1 MQSCPVQPR
10 FRRPFPDRVVAAI
23 RLDATVYEE
32 VEHDEEA
39 MGQAFWVVVLAA
51 LAQGIGALQAPSV
64 PTLVGALF
72 GLSLVGILGWVVGTA
87 VIWMIGVKLMQCTS
101 DFAELMRTI
110 GFASA
115 PKILMMFGVLPL
127 GPVSW
132 VLAAG
137 VSILSI
143 VATVI
148 AVRQALDINTQRSV
162 LVCVIAM
169 LVGLA
174 FAVALG
180 TILGVGLGLTG
191 TETAE
196 IPLPTGVPQPEGT
209 ITPESV
215 SLASLLGLA

>member
-1 MQSCPVQPR
+1 MQSCPVQPQ
-10 FRRPFPDRVVAAI
+10 FRRPFPDRLVAAI

-51 LAQGIGALQAPSV
+51 LAQGLGALQAPSI
-64 PTLVGALF
+64 PALIGGLF

-87 VIWMIGVKLMQCTS
+87 VIWLIGVRLMQCTS

-127 GPVSW
+127 GWWGSAMLA
-132 VLAAG
+132 VL

-148 AVRQALDINTQRSV
+148 AVRQALDVTTGRSI
-162 LVCVIAM
+162 LVCVIAAI
-169 LVGLA
+169 VGFA
-174 FAVALG
+174 FAVTLG
-180 TILGVGLGLTG
+180 TVLGIGLGIMNGDGAPEL
-191 TETAE
+191 
-196 IPLPTGVPQPEGT
+196 PLPSVVPAPEATSG
-209 ITPESV
+209 PSV
-215 SLASLLGLA
+215 REWLGALY

>member
-1 MQSCPVQPR
+1 MQSCPVQPQ
-10 FRRPFPDRVVAAI
+10 FRRPFADRVVAAI

-64 PTLVGALF
+64 PALVGALF

-87 VIWMIGVKLMQCTS
+87 VIWLIGVKLMQCTS

-127 GPVSW
+127 GPINW
-132 VLAAG
+132 ALAVA

-148 AVRQALDINTQRSV
+148 AVRQALDITTQRSV

-174 FAVALG
+174 FAVTLG
-180 TILGVGLGLTG
+180 TILGIGLGLTG
-191 TETAE
+191 TETADG
-196 IPLPTGVPQPEGT
+196 PLPSPIPNPEATEVP
-209 ITPESV
+209 S
-215 SLASLLGLA
+215 SLMNLLGLA

>member
-1 MQSCPVQPR
+1 MQSCPVQPQ
-10 FRRPFPDRVVAAI
+10 FRRPFADRVVAAI

-64 PTLVGALF
+64 PALVGALF

-87 VIWMIGVKLMQCTS
+87 VIWLIGVKLMQCTS

-127 GPVSW
+127 GPINW
-132 VLAAG
+132 ALAVA

-148 AVRQALDINTQRSV
+148 AVRQALDITTQRSV

-174 FAVALG
+174 FAVTLG
-180 TILGVGLGLTG
+180 TLLGVGLGLTG
-191 TETAE
+191 TETADG
-196 IPLPTGVPQPEGT
+196 PLPSPIPNPEATEVPT
-209 ITPESV
+209 
-215 SLASLLGLA
+215 SLMSLLGLA

>member
-1 MQSCPVQPR
+1 
-10 FRRPFPDRVVAAI
+10 VVAAI

-51 LAQGIGALQAPSV
+51 LAQGLGAIQAPSI
-64 PTLVGALF
+64 PALIGALF

-87 VIWMIGVKLMQCTS
+87 VIWLIGVKLMQCTS

-127 GPVSW
+127 GW
-132 VLAAG
+132 WGTMMLAIL

-148 AVRQALDINTQRSV
+148 AVRQALDVATGRAV
-162 LVCVIAM
+162 LVCIIAAI
-169 LVGLA
+169 VGFA
-174 FAVALG
+174 FAVTLG
-180 TILGVGLGLTG
+180 TLLGVGLGVLGGEG
-191 TETAE
+191 TDV
-196 IPLPTGVPQPEGT
+196 PLPSSVPVPEGSPAG
-209 ITPESV
+209 PEAI
-215 SLASLLGLA
+215 LRRLLGLS

>member
-1 MQSCPVQPR
+1 METAPLEPQPPA
-10 FRRPFPDRVVAAI
+10 RRAFADRVIAAI
-23 RLDATVYEE
+23 RLDASVYEE
-32 VEHDEEA
+32 VEHDEDA

-51 LAQGIGALQAPSV
+51 LAQGIGALQAPSI
-64 PTLVGALF
+64 PALAGALF

-87 VIWMIGVKLMQCTS
+87 VIWLIGVKLMQCTS

-127 GPVSW
+127 GPASW
-132 VLAAG
+132 LLAAV

-148 AVRQALDINTQRSV
+148 AVRQALDVTTQRSV
-162 LVCVIAM
+162 LVCAVAM

-174 FAVALG
+174 VAVTLG

-191 TETAE
+191 ADPEL
-196 IPLPTGVPQPEGT
+196 PLPTDVPQPEGT
-209 ITPESV
+209 ITPDV
-215 SLASLLGLA
+215 SLTRLLGLA

>member
-1 MQSCPVQPR
+1 MQSCPVPPQL
-10 FRRPFPDRVVAAI
+10 RRPFPDRLVAAI

-39 MGQAFWVVVLAA
+39 MGQAFWIVVLAA
-51 LAQGIGALQAPSV
+51 LAQGLGAIQAPSI
-64 PTLVGALF
+64 PALIGTLF

-87 VIWMIGVKLMQCTS
+87 VIWLIGVRLMQCTS

-127 GPVSW
+127 GPGNW
-132 VLAAG
+132 VLAAA

-148 AVRQALDINTQRSV
+148 AVRQALDVNTNRAV

-169 LVGLA
+169 LVGFA

-180 TILGVGLGLTG
+180 TVLGVGLGLIG
-191 TETAE
+191 TDPSQL
-196 IPLPTGVPQPEGT
+196 PLPSAVPAPEAT
-209 ITPESV
+209 IAPT
-215 SLASLLGLA
+215 AA

>member
-1 MQSCPVQPR
+1 MQSCPVPPR
-10 FRRPFPDRVVAAI
+10 FRRPFADRVVAAI
-23 RLDATVYEE
+23 RLDATVYDE

-51 LAQGIGALQAPSV
+51 LAQGIGAVQAPSV
-64 PTLVGALF
+64 PALVGALF

-87 VIWMIGVKLMQCTS
+87 VIWLIGVKLMQCSS

-127 GPVSW
+127 GPVNW
-132 VLAAG
+132 ALAAA

-143 VATVI
+143 VATVV
-148 AVRQALDINTQRSV
+148 AVRQALDITTQRSV

-174 FAVALG
+174 FAVTLG
-180 TILGVGLGLTG
+180 TILGIGLGLTG
-191 TETAE
+191 MAPSDA
-196 IPLPTGVPQPEGT
+196 PLPTIAPVPEATDLPDGSMT
-209 ITPESV
+209 
-215 SLASLLGLA
+215 SLLGLA